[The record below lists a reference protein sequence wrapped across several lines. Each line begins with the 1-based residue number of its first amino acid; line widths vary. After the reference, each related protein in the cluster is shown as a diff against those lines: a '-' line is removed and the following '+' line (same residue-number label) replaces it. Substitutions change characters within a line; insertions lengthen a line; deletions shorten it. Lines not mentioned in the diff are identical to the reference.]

1 MGNPKFGVLCF
12 SSDVGRLSIDQVGGD
27 IKSSITELGADWLD
41 DKNISFE
48 RPLFFFILTGGTENK
63 FLNFWQNSKT
73 LLYKLPIILIAH
85 SSHNSLPAAL
95 EILARLNQENVKGKI
110 IFIDTEN
117 SKKWVDDLRKIIKQ
131 HDIYF
136 QLTNTQ
142 IGLIGAPS
150 DWLIASMPDPEIV
163 KKVWGCE
170 IKNIDLN
177 ELKNLIDNITDE
189 EIEDPLYSL
198 TKKAKSIKEPSK
210 KEIKEVVKVY
220 SALKKIIDK
229 YKSNALSVRC
239 FDLVIDLKTT
249 GCFALSKLND
259 DGITAG
265 CEGDIVSTIGMIW
278 ANLFTEE
285 VVWMANP
292 SSLDEQ
298 NNSLWLAHCTV
309 PISLVDNYQLRS
321 HFESGLGVGIEG
333 EISNGK
339 VTLLRIGG
347 KNLEQIW
354 ISNGEIVESGNSE
367 VLCRTQVKV
376 KLHGSAK
383 VSDLLRNPLG
393 NHILMVRGSYAKEL
407 LEWWEIFINNS

>member
-1 MGNPKFGVLCF
+1 MGNPKFGVLCL
-12 SSDVGRLSIDQVGGD
+12 SSDVGRLSIDQLDVE
-27 IKSSITELGADWLD
+27 IKSLITELGAKWLD
-41 DKNISFE
+41 DKEVSFE
-48 RPLFFFILTGGTENK
+48 QPLIFFILTGGTENK
-63 FLNFWQNSKT
+63 FLELWNNNEKI
-73 LLYKLPIILIAH
+73 LRKLPIILLAH

-95 EILARLNQENVKGKI
+95 EILARLQQENVKGKI
-110 IFIDTEN
+110 IYIDTEN
-117 SKKWVDDLRKIIKQ
+117 SKKWVDDLQKAVKQ
-131 HDIYF
+131 YDIYF
-136 QLTNTQ
+136 QLRNTK

-150 DWLIASMPDPEIV
+150 DWLIASMPDSEFV
-163 KKVWGCE
+163 KKTWGCE

-177 ELKNLIDNITDE
+177 ELKNLIDNINEE

-198 TKKAKSIKEPSK
+198 TQKAKSIKEPSK

-229 YKSNALSVRC
+229 YKLNALSVRC
-239 FDLVIDLKTT
+239 FDLVTDLKTT

-292 SSLDEQ
+292 SSIDEQ

-321 HFESGLGVGIEG
+321 HFESGLGVGIGG

-354 ISNGEIVESGNSE
+354 ISNGEIIDSGSSE

-376 KLHGSAK
+376 KLHGAAK
-383 VSDLLRNPLG
+383 VTDLLRNPLG

-407 LEWWEIFINNS
+407 YEWWEVFINN